1 MAELKERID
10 KQFVVLDATLTQIQ
24 AEAKRYEN
32 DAKRQEQW
40 QRWSTAVLA
49 VLAVLAPALVTY
61 QTQNAGL
68 EWLPFVAIGV
78 TAFAGAGTAL
88 QSAFR
93 WGDRFRRA
101 KLTALELFEL
111 HSATQLERQDIEDT
125 DDAVKVFSK
134 ISELNRSAAKSLRT
148 IVRNHIQAEV
158 ALITSPPGDGNSP
171 SSNNERP
178 NS

>member
-1 MAELKERID
+1 M
-10 KQFVVLDATLTQIQ
+10 FLT
-24 AEAKRYEN
+24 
-32 DAKRQEQW
+32 
-40 QRWSTAVLA
+40 
-49 VLAVLAPALVTY
+49 
-61 QTQNAGL
+61 
-68 EWLPFVAIGV
+68 IGV

-93 WGDRFRRA
+93 WSDRFRRA
-101 KLTALELFEL
+101 KLTALGLFEL

-134 ISELNRSAAKSLRT
+134 ISEMKQRAARSLRT

-158 ALITSPPGDGNSP
+158 ALIAPSPEAGAAASRNG
-171 SSNNERP
+171 ERP